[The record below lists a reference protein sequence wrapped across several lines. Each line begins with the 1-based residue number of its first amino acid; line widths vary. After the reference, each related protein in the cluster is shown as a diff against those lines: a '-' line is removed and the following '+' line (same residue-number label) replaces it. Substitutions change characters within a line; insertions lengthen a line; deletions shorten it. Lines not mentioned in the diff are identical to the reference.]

1 MNWVDIAIIFVIAV
15 TSLYSLMWGFI
26 RQLMLVACFAVALY
40 VALNFSGFV
49 FDSFTSGWVDSE
61 TIARAMAGGLVFVGT
76 FVVAAILTIPLFRL
90 VRARSIRFLD
100 HLVGLAFGF
109 VLGWAIA
116 GLAWI
121 GAVLTFQIKGEDP
134 TVQQTRLLPYVHT
147 ASITMLE
154 LAEQAPFLQS
164 DETQLLILDAWDAM
178 REANP
183 VLGHGADEDEIQ
195 AAAPVL
201 TGADD
206 DPIAGLISSNEN

>member
-1 MNWVDIAIIFVIAV
+1 M
-15 TSLYSLMWGFI
+15 
-26 RQLMLVACFAVALY
+26 
-40 VALNFSGFV
+40 
-49 FDSFTSGWVDSE
+49 
-61 TIARAMAGGLVFVGT
+61 FVGT

-100 HLVGLAFGF
+100 HLVGLGFGF

-121 GAVLTFQIKGEDP
+121 GAVLTFQIKAEDA

-183 VLGHGADEDEIQ
+183 VLGRGADEDEIQ
-195 AAAPVL
+195 AAAPIL
-201 TGADD
+201 TGVDD